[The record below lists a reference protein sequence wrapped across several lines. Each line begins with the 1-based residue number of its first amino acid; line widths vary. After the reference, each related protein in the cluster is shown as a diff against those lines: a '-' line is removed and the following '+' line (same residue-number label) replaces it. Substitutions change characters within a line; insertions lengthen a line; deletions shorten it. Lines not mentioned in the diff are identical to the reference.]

1 MRTTIEFG
9 SADLLIATHANI
21 FPRTFSAGAPHVVV
35 TSTSGNVR
43 PMAIA
48 ASNPLRLPKD

>member
-1 MRTTIEFG
+1 
-9 SADLLIATHANI
+9 
-21 FPRTFSAGAPHVVV
+21 VVV